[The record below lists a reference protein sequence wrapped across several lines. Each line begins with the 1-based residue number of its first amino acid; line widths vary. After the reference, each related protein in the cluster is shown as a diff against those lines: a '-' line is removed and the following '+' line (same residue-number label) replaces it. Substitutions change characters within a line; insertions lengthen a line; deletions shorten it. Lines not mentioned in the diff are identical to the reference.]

1 MTGITCRAVLRGLLF
16 LQPGELGFQ
25 VAYSPAKTA
34 QLGRHALVWPGDV
47 AEERLRH
54 DVSSSYLGV
63 TDSMASRAVANR
75 VHCLWRRDGE
85 VHIVFIAAAPG
96 FHGGGRP

>member
-1 MTGITCRAVLRGLLF
+1 MCRAVLRGLLF
-16 LQPGELGFQ
+16 LQPGELVFQ
-25 VAYSPAKTA
+25 VAYPPAKTV
-34 QLGRHALVWPGDV
+34 QLGRHALIRPGDV
-47 AEERLRH
+47 AEESLRH

-63 TDSMASRAVANR
+63 TDSMAPRAVANQ

-85 VHIVFIAAAPG
+85 VHVVFIAAAPG